1 MSGLLI
7 KTLFDQIPNTVQEM
21 DELKTYC
28 KLDNIWHYLFISS
41 FVGLRSKIKSDH
53 KGHQCLYFYQ
63 ITILTRSFP
72 MPVWSLLHTFSV
84 CL

>member
-28 KLDNIWHYLFISS
+28 KLDNI
-41 FVGLRSKIKSDH
+41 
-53 KGHQCLYFYQ
+53 
-63 ITILTRSFP
+63 
-72 MPVWSLLHTFSV
+72 
-84 CL
+84 